1 MCGMRRQCTFPGRL
15 CRDPS
20 ILPLA
25 IEAIEKYGWEGA
37 FPVPPE
43 IERLP
48 LSEESLPWV
57 LNRFRQNELLKDGT
71 MLGRGWRAAL
81 ASYLWAA
88 DANLLARHHSE
99 FLGIKGPD
107 NDDLDLMEM
116 RVDLL
121 TVEVDTCW
129 EELELLCLSRGP
141 RVLVRLRG
149 CRTRAPIHSRRRT
162 YRQNLRGFAV
172 GFDRGYNADGSR
184 IARKGTMASGSRERS
199 RAEREKQIRFYAEPP
214 DETRKMSHPPPPKR
228 KIGRN
233 DPRPCGSGKKFKKC
247 CIKEIRIA

>member
-1 MCGMRRQCTFPGRL
+1 MRLSEKKIKQGILHPDRDVRDAAAMYFSRSA

-25 IEAIEKYGWEGA
+25 IEAIHKYGWEGA
-37 FPVPPE
+37 FLVPTA

-48 LSEESLPWV
+48 LSEDSLPWV
-57 LNRFRQNELLKDGT
+57 LNQLRQNELLQDGT

-81 ASYLWAA
+81 ASYLWTA

-99 FLGIKGPD
+99 FFGIKGLD

-141 RVLVRLRG
+141 HVSVRLRG
-149 CRTRAPIHSRRRT
+149 CRTRAAIHFRRRS
-162 YRQNLRGFAV
+162 YQEVHEFAV
-172 GFDRGYNADGSR
+172 GFDRGRNLDGSR
-184 IARKGTMASGSRERS
+184 IARKGTMAAGCRERS
-199 RAEREKQIRFYAEPP
+199 CGKREADSFLCGA
-214 DETRKMSHPPPPKR
+214 TRR
-228 KIGRN
+228 GR
-233 DPRPCGSGKKFKKC
+233 
-247 CIKEIRIA
+247 